1 MNILVVGGTGQIG
14 KPLVH
19 RLASLGHTVTALARH
34 EPAAGQ
40 LPAGVAFVAADL
52 LVPGSLDA
60 LAGGGYEIV
69 YHLVM
74 STDRGQ
80 NLAGL
85 EQLLSA
91 VSGPHLHRFIYTSG
105 FSIYGPVPPGE
116 TVNEERFCRP
126 NTALGRAKADVEQR
140 LLIGA
145 HRDKLPVVIVRL
157 AQVYGGEG
165 GGFVAHLATAIQAGR
180 LSIVGDGSNV
190 IPLIHLDDA
199 LAGLILAAT
208 AHGIE
213 GETFNLAAGDAI
225 PLGELADLI
234 ADHQDEL
241 KPRRVS
247 PRLAWTGARIALF
260 LRWLLRRGIGT
271 GLDPLRLITNHYGQP
286 DIHRAIHRLGF
297 RPIWPDSR
305 AGVLTTLPATTFRT
319 DGLDCASQ
327 DLRSPHLS
335 SSQ

>member
-1 MNILVVGGTGQIG
+1 MNVLVVGGTGQIG

-19 RLASLGHTVTALARH
+19 RLAGLGHSVTALARH
-34 EPAAGQ
+34 EPAPGQ
-40 LPAGVAFVAADL
+40 LPAGVTFVAADL
-52 LVPGSLDA
+52 FTPGSLDA
-60 LAGGGYEIV
+60 LAGGRYEIV

-85 EQLLSA
+85 ERLLTA
-91 VSGPHLHRFIYTSG
+91 VAGPHLRRFIYTSG
-105 FSIYGPVPPGE
+105 FSVYGPVPPG
-116 TVNEERFCRP
+116 TLVNEDRFCRP
-126 NTALGRAKADVEQR
+126 NTTLGRAKADVEQR

-145 HRDKLPVVIVRL
+145 HRDRLPVVILRL
-157 AQVYGGEG
+157 AQVYGGDD
-165 GGFVAHLATAIQAGR
+165 GGFVSHLVTAIQAGQMH
-180 LSIVGDGSNV
+180 IVGDGRNV

-199 LAGLILAAT
+199 LAGLLLAAT

-225 PLGELADLI
+225 PLGELADRI
-234 ADHQDEL
+234 AEHLDEL

-247 PRLAWTGARIALF
+247 PWVAWTGAGIALF
-260 LRWLLRRGIGT
+260 FRWLLRRGIGT
-271 GLDPLRLITNHYGQP
+271 GFDPLRLITNHYGQP

-305 AGVLTTLPATTFRT
+305 TAVIATLPAVSKE
-319 DGLDCASQ
+319 G
-327 DLRSPHLS
+327 
-335 SSQ
+335 